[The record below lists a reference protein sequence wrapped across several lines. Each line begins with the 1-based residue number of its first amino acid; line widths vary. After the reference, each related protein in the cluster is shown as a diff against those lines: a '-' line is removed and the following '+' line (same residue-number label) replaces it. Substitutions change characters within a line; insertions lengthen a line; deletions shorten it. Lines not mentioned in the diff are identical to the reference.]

1 VSVQPSPVRSGGKNN
16 PLLQARVK
24 ELELEVHKLK
34 KVTSFTS
41 TAEVTVTVLKFKFRL
56 VLWTERKLDR

>member
-24 ELELEVHKLK
+24 ELELEVRKLK

-41 TAEVTVTVLKFKFRL
+41 TAEVAVAILRFRP
-56 VLWTERKLDR
+56 VLWTERKSDR